1 MVGPNGREARPA
13 TPGLSQSALRN
24 LTTGSPRPYT
34 RHLPPTPT
42 AAAYTARLLQGWQA
56 ALCREKQRE
65 VKSLRRIHRAAPPP
79 PPPPPPTNESSALQA
94 TLSRWCRNVVAP
106 LAVSNELRGVVVRV
120 QLLCL
125 AMDSEYLKLRMGP
138 CLAAGLADLVLRRPA
153 DPIEHLALWLYK
165 YRENATHA
173 AARAEEMVELQKQRE
188 EAASQETQRE
198 AEREALREAE
208 REAQREAQ
216 RALEKQEQQKLED
229 EKLQNSSETI
239 QPPQDVEQVAED
251 RTLVDAFSRPGA
263 PTLPTLQEGDESNVH
278 EDDERRD
285 NESGITELS
294 AQARGQTPTTAVAT
308 DAAEAR
314 DGDGEIT
321 EQHGDGAGGAGVDAG
336 APDTSRDDEVER
348 TNVDV
353 SPAAGARAADGVGG
367 RSGNGA
373 ALSGADLDDGVAGSD
388 ARAGEQPH
396 GEDEAEATAPGKT
409 EMEVLGGK
417 EAAGLS
423 AEDDDDDTVTT
434 EKNEVVVAEEE
445 TLATAEKV
453 EFEVSYGLESTG
465 VSTQDDGVITEI
477 NDSVVAEEEAAT
489 AEKIKFEDSYDQEDT
504 SRSARDDDDVIT
516 ERNKML
522 VVAAEEEA
530 TAEKTAFEVSYGQEA
545 TGLSTRDNDIITETN
560 DTVVVAAEE
569 EATAE
574 KTAFE
579 VSYGQEATGLST
591 RDNDII
597 TETNDTVVVAS
608 EEEATAEKTAFEV
621 SYGQEATGLSARD
634 DDVITERNKTV
645 VVATEEEDEE
655 EAGNDVGKMASE
667 EEVPALAD
675 PE

>member
-1 MVGPNGREARPA
+1 
-13 TPGLSQSALRN
+13 
-24 LTTGSPRPYT
+24 
-34 RHLPPTPT
+34 
-42 AAAYTARLLQGWQA
+42 
-56 ALCREKQRE
+56 
-65 VKSLRRIHRAAPPP
+65 
-79 PPPPPPTNESSALQA
+79 
-94 TLSRWCRNVVAP
+94 
-106 LAVSNELRGVVVRV
+106 
-120 QLLCL
+120 
-125 AMDSEYLKLRMGP
+125 MDSEYLKLRMGP

-278 EDDERRD
+278 E
-285 NESGITELS
+285 
-294 AQARGQTPTTAVAT
+294 ARGQTPTTAVAT

-353 SPAAGARAADGVGG
+353 SPTAGARAADGVGG

-489 AEKIKFEDSYDQEDT
+489 AEKITFEDSYDQEDT

-560 DTVVVAAEE
+560 DTVVVASEE

-579 VSYGQEATGLST
+579 VLYGQEATGLST

-655 EAGNDVGKMASE
+655 EAGNDVGKVCGSQPLCVYCTLPVTAAGLLVIVWGAGRIE
-667 EEVPALAD
+667 RDHALPLVLWLTRLPCGQILMCSRD
-675 PE
+675 CLLWVGWWWWCVT